1 MQGAVFESSDGT
13 LYFGGIDGFTIFC
26 PDQELATPGLPY
38 RPVFTTLRLY
48 GEKVNTGER
57 YGNRIILPQ
66 AAPYTTKIELDYNQN
81 FLTFE
86 CSALNYVNS
95 ERTYYRYQLEGI
107 DKQWMNAF
115 ASGQGNATVGNGI
128 LQASYTNLPPGEYTF
143 KVAASDNLLQWNEN
157 ITKIQV
163 TIHAPWWKTTT
174 AYILY
179 TVALLL
185 IVSGS
190 IRLYIYQTKKKMEQ
204 QHKEEIL
211 LLRIRNLIEQCNNY
225 EAEQKNRSEKKDCPH
240 PACDTNATASDN
252 GSAFLVQAIELVEK
266 NLDVSGYSV
275 EQLSRDLY
283 MERTG
288 LYRKLVT
295 LLDQSPSLFIRNIRL
310 QRAAQLLAE
319 GQLSVT
325 EIAERTGF
333 SSSSYLSKCFQEM
346 YGCRPS
352 EYAEKAKKST

>member
-1 MQGAVFESSDGT
+1 M
-13 LYFGGIDGFTIFC
+13 
-26 PDQELATPGLPY
+26 
-38 RPVFTTLRLY
+38 
-48 GEKVNTGER
+48 
-57 YGNRIILPQ
+57 
-66 AAPYTTKIELDYNQN
+66 
-81 FLTFE
+81 
-86 CSALNYVNS
+86 NS

-143 KVAASDNLLQWNEN
+143 KVAASDNQLQWNDN
-157 ITKIQV
+157 ITKIHV
-163 TIHAPWWKTTT
+163 IIHAPWWKTTT
-174 AYILY
+174 AYVLY
-179 TVALLL
+179 TVIVLL
-185 IVSGS
+185 IVLAS
-190 IRLYIYQTKKKMEQ
+190 IRLYIYQTKKKMKQ

-211 LLRIRNLIEQCNNY
+211 LLRIRNLIEQCNSY
-225 EAEQKNRSEKKDCPH
+225 EAEQKARSEKKSH
-240 PACDTNATASDN
+240 PSVCDRNETADDN
-252 GSAFLVQAIELVEK
+252 EKPNGIEPDSAESAFLVQAIELVEK
-266 NLDVSGYSV
+266 NLDVNGYSV
-275 EQLSRDLY
+275 EQLSRDLC

-319 GQLSVT
+319 GKLSVT

-352 EYAEKAKKST
+352 EYTEKAKKST